1 MTPPPRPSRVRRE
14 LSRSWAITKKDARIY
29 YLRPGTMMFG
39 LMFPLFLFISFA
51 VGRDLPPQ
59 ALIPGLMAITIFFS
73 SSSVGPM
80 AVPTERRMK
89 THERM
94 ITAPISPLSI
104 LLGEIAG
111 GAVYGAAMTAIPLII
126 GVAWYGFT
134 IDHPIGFL
142 VAVALISFGFSAM
155 GIMFSAIPTENP
167 GDVMMILNFV
177 RLPLIFVSGIF
188 IPIDEMGRYGM
199 VTMISPLTYANDM
212 IQYSVS
218 GSSVFGP
225 VIDALGIFTFTLLF
239 LWVGVTLHERSR
251 KTA

>member
-1 MTPPPRPSRVRRE
+1 MTSPRRPSRVRRE
-14 LSRSWAITKKDARIY
+14 LSRAWAITKKDARIY

-73 SSSVGPM
+73 ASSVGPV

-111 GAVYGAAMTAIPLII
+111 GAVYGAVMTAIPLII
-126 GVAWYGFT
+126 GMIWYGFT
-134 IDHPIGFL
+134 IDHPIGL
-142 VAVALISFGFSAM
+142 LASVALISFGFSAM
-155 GIMFSAIPTENP
+155 GIMFSAMPTENP

-177 RLPLIFVSGIF
+177 RLPLLFVSGIF
-188 IPIDEMGRYGM
+188 IPIDEMGRY
-199 VTMISPLTYANDM
+199 VIITLISPLTYANDM
-212 IQYSVS
+212 IQYSVR
-218 GSSVFGP
+218 GSSAFGP
-225 VIDALGIFTFTLLF
+225 EIDALGIAAFTLLF

>member
-1 MTPPPRPSRVRRE
+1 V
-14 LSRSWAITKKDARIY
+14 
-29 YLRPGTMMFG
+29 
-39 LMFPLFLFISFA
+39 
-51 VGRDLPPQ
+51 
-59 ALIPGLMAITIFFS
+59 
-73 SSSVGPM
+73 

-111 GAVYGAAMTAIPLII
+111 GAVYGAVMTAIPLII
-126 GVAWYGFT
+126 GMIWYGIT
-134 IDHPIGFL
+134 IDHPIGL
-142 VAVALISFGFSAM
+142 LASVALISFGFSAM

-177 RLPLIFVSGIF
+177 RLPLLFVSGIF
-188 IPIDEMGRYGM
+188 IPIEEMGRYGIITL
-199 VTMISPLTYANDM
+199 VSPLTYANDM
-212 IQYSVS
+212 IQYSVG
-218 GSSVFGP
+218 GSSAFGP
-225 VIDALGIFTFTLLF
+225 EIDALGIAAFTLLF